1 LSSENV
7 SSPYDDRLDKVDPG
21 GDLQRGGVEGFT
33 SPTNLT
39 SPLPSSVSREGAD
52 MTSVPPRPSS
62 RTTSAPTSPLKETKR
77 ASFLGKV
84 TSISQ
89 VVSAKVEQA
98 RDQAA
103 AIRGFNKDRCF
114 TLLVI
119 DDQNTDWSK
128 YFRGKKIHQDWDI
141 RVEQAE
147 FRELS
152 VTGGTDIGVTANV
165 ISYTNQRK
173 VVRSFKPDFLLVRQ
187 NLRDANEDYKSLL
200 LGLQYGGVPS
210 INSLQSIYNFQDRP
224 WVYAHMMGVQKKLGK
239 EKFPLIDQ
247 TYYPNH
253 NEMVSA
259 AAGKLPCVLKVG
271 HAHAGLGK
279 VKVESNTSFQ
289 DLASVVAVSN
299 SYCTVENYVDAKYD
313 LHIFKIGSN
322 YRALMRKSLSG
333 QWKTNMGQSIL
344 EEIPVNDKY
353 RSWIDAVS
361 EMFGGL
367 TICSL
372 EAVVAKDGKE
382 FIIEVNDSATGL
394 LGESQE
400 EDRRHIAE
408 LVFNQMETSCQPPKE
423 PKVAGLKDDDK
434 STLSRPSSSA
444 SVASG
449 EIGKAKAEL
458 QEVIRAKDTKSPA
471 AKESVKPK
479 DAKPKDAKP
488 KDAKPPRPAGGPR
501 VAKEVVEA
509 KPRQRHDSADSTDSS
524 GSDSSSGADDSS
536 ASSTVKKGQGQ
547 DSLDIEDEK
556 PKQRI
561 GEDGEVLEGED
572 TMKNLRT
579 TFAGIFGDL
588 K

>member
-33 SPTNLT
+33 SPTNLN
-39 SPLPSSVSREGAD
+39 SPLPSSVSREGVD

-271 HAHAGLGK
+271 HAHNGLGK

-479 DAKPKDAKP
+479 DAKLKDAKP

-509 KPRQRHDSADSTDSS
+509 KPRQRHDSADST